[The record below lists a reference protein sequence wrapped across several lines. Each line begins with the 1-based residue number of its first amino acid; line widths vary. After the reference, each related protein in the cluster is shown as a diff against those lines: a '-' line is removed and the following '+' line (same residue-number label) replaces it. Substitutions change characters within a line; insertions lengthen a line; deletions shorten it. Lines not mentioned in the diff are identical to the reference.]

1 MKPHLTLKR
10 MLVHLKDKCTS
21 QENSGVVYQVPSKDC
36 QDIYTDVTERRYGV
50 REKEHNRD
58 LKTLGE
64 KRYTRSGKK
73 DSLME
78 LHPLNHYRPSS

>member
-50 REKEHNRD
+50 REKEQIEILRHWGKRGTLD
-58 LKTLGE
+58 QGRKT
-64 KRYTRSGKK
+64 
-73 DSLME
+73 
-78 LHPLNHYRPSS
+78 H